1 VGQPEKIEDLKFL
14 PIKKR
19 LAYNSN
25 GDVEYVGVSERGLSE
40 ASEAWK
46 INKYS
51 YDINNN
57 LILVESGYGSW
68 NNRVTL
74 VYG

>member
-1 VGQPEKIEDLKFL
+1 MGQPEKIEDLKFL

-25 GDVEYVGVSERGLSE
+25 GDVEYVGVVERGVVESSL
-40 ASEAWK
+40 AWK

-68 NNRVTL
+68 DGRASL
-74 VYG
+74 SYG